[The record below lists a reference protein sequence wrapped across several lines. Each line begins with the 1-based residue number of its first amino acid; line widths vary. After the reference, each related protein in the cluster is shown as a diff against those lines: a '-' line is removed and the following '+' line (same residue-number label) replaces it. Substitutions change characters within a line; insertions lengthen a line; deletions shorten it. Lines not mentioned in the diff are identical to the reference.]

1 MSKKVLIVGGVAGGA
16 SAAAR
21 LRRLDEEA
29 HIVMF
34 ERDPYISFANC
45 GLPYYIGGSIQD
57 RSKLLVQT
65 PEAMHKRFNI
75 DVRIQS
81 EVVSI
86 DPVNKKVRVESI
98 EKGSYEESYDALILS
113 PGAKPIRPNLPGI
126 ESSKIHMLRNI
137 PDTDKIKTK
146 VAAEGTRSA
155 VVIGGGFIGVEMA
168 ENLRE
173 AGLEVS
179 LIEAGPQ
186 ILAPFDTE
194 MSSILAKEL
203 DEHDVNLIFS
213 DMVQGFAEVGEQIEV
228 QLASGTVLQSDMVLL
243 AIGVSPD
250 TSFLK
255 DSGLEFGPRG
265 HILVNERMETN
276 LDQVYAVGDAVEVV
290 DFVNGTKTAIP
301 LAGPAN
307 KQGRIAADNVS
318 GLGTTYKGSQ
328 GTSIIKVFGVTGAST
343 GNNEKTLQRLGL
355 PYHVIYVHPSSHATY
370 YPGATPISM
379 KLIFD
384 PKGTVLG
391 AQAVGYSGVDK
402 RIDDIATVIRFRGT
416 VTDLTELEL
425 SYAPPY
431 SSAKDPVNMAGFA
444 AENILKG
451 MTTVFVPKD
460 LEGRDYNNTI
470 LVDVR
475 SEIEHANG
483 HIESSINIPVDD
495 LRGRL
500 AELDPSKEIWVYCQV
515 GLRGYTA
522 SRILQQK
529 GFRVK
534 NLTGGF
540 KTYQLSKYSPE
551 KKDSLTP
558 NVGISAARKEIAAA
572 VAPTGTGTGTSNNSA
587 TESAIGAGT
596 ATLNGLATVNT
607 NITAFAANSSATV
620 SVPVEQELDLTPDS
634 VLDACG
640 LCCPG
645 PLIQVKMSIDPL
657 LDGQI
662 LKVTASDP
670 GFYEDIKAW
679 ARMSKHTLL
688 QLTKLPTGMI
698 EAYLRK
704 GLNEES
710 APTGAQ
716 PVQTSNASTM
726 VVFSGD
732 LDKAIASFI
741 IANGAASSGKKVTM
755 FFTFWGLNI
764 IRKDEKVPVNKNFIG
779 KMFGAMMPR
788 GSRKLTLSNMNMMGM
803 GSKMIRSVMKNNN
816 VSSLEELIQMAV
828 DQGVEIVACQ
838 MSMDL
843 MGITREE
850 LIDGVGI
857 GGVGYYLGQADQSSH
872 NLFI

>member
-21 LRRLDEEA
+21 LRRLDEDA

-81 EVVSI
+81 EVVAI

-98 EKGSYEESYDALILS
+98 EKGSYEERYDALILS

-137 PDTDKIKTK
+137 PDTDKVKAK

-203 DEHDVNLIFS
+203 DEHGVNLIFS
-213 DMVQGFAEVGEQIEV
+213 DMVQGFAEVGEQIQV

-276 LDQVYAVGDAVEVV
+276 LDQVFAVGDAVEVV

-355 PYHVIYVHPSSHATY
+355 PYHVIYIHPSSHATY

-444 AENILKG
+444 AENILHG
-451 MTTVFVPKD
+451 LTTVFVPKD
-460 LEGRDYNNTI
+460 LEGRDKNNTI

-483 HIESSINIPVDD
+483 HIEGSINIPVDD

-500 AELDPSKEIWVYCQV
+500 SELDSSKEIWVYCQV

-529 GFRVK
+529 GYRVK
-534 NLTGGF
+534 NLTGGY
-540 KTYQLSKYSPE
+540 KTYQISQFTPK
-551 KKDSLTP
+551 KKDNLTP
-558 NVGISAARKEIAAA
+558 NVGTPAASKEIAATGA
-572 VAPTGTGTGTSNNSA
+572 MTEPGTGTGTR
-587 TESAIGAGT
+587 TGT
-596 ATLNGLATVNT
+596 VTPTVNA
-607 NITAFAANSSATV
+607 TAFT
-620 SVPVEQELDLTPDS
+620 TPDS

-645 PLIQVKMSIDPL
+645 PLIQVKMSMDPL
-657 LDGQI
+657 LDGQV

-679 ARMSKHTLL
+679 ARMSNNTLL

-704 GLNEES
+704 GVIETS
-710 APTGAQ
+710 ASTPTGTGAQ
-716 PVQTSNASTM
+716 VIQTSNASTM

-803 GSKMIRSVMKNNN
+803 GSKMIRSLMKSKNI
-816 VSSLEELIQMAV
+816 SSLEELIQMAI

-857 GGVGYYLGQADQSSH
+857 GGVGYYLGQADQSGH